1 MNFCSHCGN
10 SVHVAIPEGDNRPRH
25 ICDSCGTIHYQNPR
39 IIAGCLP
46 VYEDKVLL
54 CRRAIEPRLGFW
66 TLPAGF
72 MENGEST
79 EEAALRET
87 YEEAV
92 AEVEIQSL
100 YTVTSILHVN
110 QVQMFYLA
118 HMPKPEFDI
127 SSESLEVALFAENEI
142 PWDELAFQTIRNALR
157 FYFADRKR
165 GEFPLRHVSLDASN
179 IQKFRDQLKAASTA
193 E

>member
-10 SVHVAIPEGDNRPRH
+10 SVRVAIPEGDNRPRH
-25 ICDSCGTIHYQNPR
+25 ICDHCGTIHYQNPR

-46 VYEDKVLL
+46 VFEDKVLL

-92 AEVEIQSL
+92 ADVEIQSL

-118 HMPKPEFDI
+118 HMPVPEFDI
-127 SSESLEVALFAENEI
+127 SSESLEVALFAEDEI
-142 PWDELAFQTIRNALR
+142 PWDDLAFQTIHNALR
-157 FYFADRKR
+157 FYFEDRKR
-165 GEFPLRHVSLDASN
+165 GEFPLRHVSLDARD
-179 IQKFRDQLKAASTA
+179 IKQFRDQLAAESTS

>member
-157 FYFADRKR
+157 FYFDDRKR
-165 GEFPLRHVSLDASN
+165 GEFPLRHVSLDASD
-179 IQKFRDQLKAASTA
+179 IQKFRDQLKATSTV

>member
-10 SVHVAIPEGDNRPRH
+10 SVHIAIPEGDNRPRH

-118 HMPKPEFDI
+118 HMSKPEFDI
-127 SSESLEVALFAENEI
+127 SSESLEVALFAEDEI
-142 PWDELAFQTIRNALR
+142 PWDELAFQTIRNALN
-157 FYFADRKR
+157 FYFDDRKH
-165 GEFPLRHVSLDASN
+165 GKFPLRHISLDASD